1 MFDAL
6 RLSMEVLAEVLAVEA
21 MDTECNN
28 LYVVGAQSLVKS
40 ICALLLCQESAPEY
54 YL

>member
-1 MFDAL
+1 MELAEQFV
-6 RLSMEVLAEVLAVEA
+6 EVLAEVLAVEA

-40 ICALLLCQESAPEY
+40 ICALLLRQGLAKY